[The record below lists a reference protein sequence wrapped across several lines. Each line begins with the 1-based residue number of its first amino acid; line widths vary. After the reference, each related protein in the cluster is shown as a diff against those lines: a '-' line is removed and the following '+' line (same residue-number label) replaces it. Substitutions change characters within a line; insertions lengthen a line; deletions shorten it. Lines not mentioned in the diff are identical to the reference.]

1 MKAETPNDM
10 ITLGAFEPR
19 EAKSIIRLLEDHKI
33 SFEVGIDD
41 SLLKRLNRGVELQ
54 LGQYPD
60 GSKTLLYIH
69 KDDSHEASK
78 IIEVI
83 FPK

>member
-1 MKAETPNDM
+1 MKTETPNNM

-19 EAKSIIRLLEDHKI
+19 DAKSIIRLLEDHKI

-41 SLLKRLNRGVELQ
+41 SLLTRLNRGVELQ

-60 GSKTLLYIH
+60 GSKTLLYVH
-69 KDDSHEASK
+69 KDDSYEAGK
-78 IIEVI
+78 IVEII